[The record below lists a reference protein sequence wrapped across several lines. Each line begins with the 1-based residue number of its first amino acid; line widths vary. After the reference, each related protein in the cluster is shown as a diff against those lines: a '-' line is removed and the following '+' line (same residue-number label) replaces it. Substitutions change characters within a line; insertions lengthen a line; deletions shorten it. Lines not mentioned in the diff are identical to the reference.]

1 MNKVILYIKEN
12 YSNNNE
18 KILFKLIE
26 KDFDEKEYS
35 FNNNNEYIKR
45 NIISKLVV
53 FNLKNETIAGKDL
66 ISFTCYNRKCDIME
80 YINKYWIITIYPSL

>member
-12 YSNNNE
+12 YSINNE
-18 KILFKLIE
+18 KIIFKLIE

-53 FNLKNETIAGKDL
+53 FNLKFKTIAGKDL
-66 ISFTCYNRKCDIME
+66 ISFNCYKRNCDIME
-80 YINKYWIITIYPSL
+80 YMNKYWIVTIYPLE

>member
-1 MNKVILYIKEN
+1 MDKVILYIKEN

-35 FNNNNEYIKR
+35 FYNNEYIKR
-45 NIISKLVV
+45 NIISNLVV
-53 FNLKNETIAGKDL
+53 FNLNFETIAGKDL
-66 ISFTCYNRKCDIME
+66 ITFNYYNRKCDIME
-80 YINKYWIITIYPSL
+80 YMNKYWIITIYPLN